1 MNLSM
6 QCTNEIG
13 VTLLIVGFVVL
24 LVVLVLS
31 HPRRL

>member
-13 VTLLIVGFVVL
+13 VTLLLVGFICL

-31 HPRRL
+31 FRRS